1 RDLGAAGLSGA
12 SAEMCS
18 TFGGR
23 IVLDAVPLRETG
35 MTPSEIMVSES
46 QERMVLEVP
55 PEHVQE
61 VLAMAS
67 KYDLNSAVIGE
78 VIDEPRY
85 VVEFR
90 GTVVAD
96 IPIKLLTEGAPLCTP
111 ERPKAQS
118 HLEQP
123 LAPDLTLKEKALRV
137 LSSPNVATKEWVY
150 QQYDHEVQT
159 RTIVKPGNG
168 AAVLSIDARRGIAL
182 SSGCNPTHVAK
193 DQFQGAAGTVFENAM
208 NLAVKGATPVAF
220 VNCLNFGN
228 PENANVFS
236 QLERAVAGLSHAAR
250 ILDIPIV
257 GGNVSLY
264 NESEEFHT
272 AIIPTPSIGMV
283 GILQDISMVPP
294 AVFQEKGD
302 IVMMIGETYP
312 EYGGSEYAEIFEIG
326 GAVPQPRET
335 IKATIDALVKVVETG
350 NITAASDISRGG
362 IIAALGKMCKHVGAE
377 VNLSSCLDDQNE
389 LFSESSGRAILTV
402 TPGLLNSIS
411 AVLEAHGIPYAAI
424 GTAGGGSLS
433 ITVGDSQLTLSLETI
448 ERSLNTLNEIMIA

>member
-1 RDLGAAGLSGA
+1 
-12 SAEMCS
+12 
-18 TFGGR
+18 
-23 IVLDAVPLRETG
+23 
-35 MTPSEIMVSES
+35 
-46 QERMVLEVP
+46 MVLEIP

-61 VLAMAS
+61 ILAIAN

-85 VVEFR
+85 VVELH

-96 IPIKLLTEGAPLCTP
+96 IPIKLLTEEAPLCTP

-118 HLEQP
+118 HLEQS
-123 LAPDLTLKEKALRV
+123 LARDLTLKEKALRV

-150 QQYDHEVQT
+150 RQYDHEVQT

-182 SSGCNPTHVAK
+182 SSGCNPTQVAK
-193 DQFQGAAGTVFENAM
+193 DQFQGAAATVFENAM

-228 PENANVFS
+228 PENAVVFS

-250 ILDIPIV
+250 ILGTPIV

-283 GILQDISMVPP
+283 GILNDVSMVPP

-312 EYGGSEYAEIFEIG
+312 EYGGSEYAEIFKVG
-326 GAVPQPRET
+326 GAVPQPRKT
-335 IKATIDALVKVVETG
+335 IKTTIDALVKVVENG
-350 NITAASDISRGG
+350 KITAASNISRGG
-362 IIAALGKMCKHVGAE
+362 LIAALGKMCKHVGAE
-377 VNLSSCLDDQNE
+377 VNLSRCLDNEDE

-402 TPGLLNSIS
+402 SSGRFDSVS
-411 AVLEAHGIPYAAI
+411 AALKAHGVAHATI
-424 GTAGGGSLS
+424 GTVGGGALS

-448 ERSLNTLNEIMIA
+448 ERSLSTLSESMIT

>member
-1 RDLGAAGLSGA
+1 
-12 SAEMCS
+12 
-18 TFGGR
+18 
-23 IVLDAVPLRETG
+23 V
-35 MTPSEIMVSES
+35 
-46 QERMVLEVP
+46 
-55 PEHVQE
+55 
-61 VLAMAS
+61 
-67 KYDLNSAVIGE
+67 
-78 VIDEPRY
+78 
-85 VVEFR
+85 
-90 GTVVAD
+90 
-96 IPIKLLTEGAPLCTP
+96 
-111 ERPKAQS
+111 
-118 HLEQP
+118 
-123 LAPDLTLKEKALRV
+123 TLKEKALRV

-228 PENANVFS
+228 PENADVFS

-283 GILQDISMVPP
+283 GILEDISTIPP
-294 AVFQEKGD
+294 EVFQEKGD
-302 IVMMIGETYP
+302 VVMMIGETYP

-326 GAVPQPRET
+326 GAVPQPRDT

-350 NITAASDISRGG
+350 KITAATDISRGG
-362 IIAALGKMCKHVGAE
+362 LIAALGKMCKRVGAE
-377 VNLSSCLDDQNE
+377 VNLSGCLDNENE
-389 LFSESSGRAILTV
+389 LFSESSGRAILTMA
-402 TPGLLNSIS
+402 PGSLNSVS
-411 AVLEAHGIPYAAI
+411 AILKAHDVPYAAI
-424 GTAGGGSLS
+424 GTVGGGALS
-433 ITVGDSQLTLSLETI
+433 IRVSDSQLTLSLEII
-448 ERSLNTLNEIMIA
+448 ERSLNTLNESMIA